1 MTEHPTFSD
10 PDDPGALVFVR
21 EVVSGLDDREP
32 DDLLEALAR
41 IRELR
46 EQLTAYEPQLI
57 EAARRRGASWAQLAS
72 ALGVAS
78 RQAAE
83 RRYLRLSPNTADPTM
98 NGEQRLQ
105 SVRDQRASDRA
116 VATWARQNAADLR
129 RLAGQISSL
138 DDLDPVV
145 QASVDRVSVALG
157 EDDSLALL
165 EPLAAAQA
173 ELSRDHPALAD
184 RISDVNDRTDEVRQG
199 SRLRIAERESTD
211 QKG

>member
-1 MTEHPTFSD
+1 MTEHRTVSG
-10 PDDPGALVFVR
+10 PDDPDALAFVR
-21 EVVSGLDDREP
+21 EVVTGPAGREP
-32 DDLLEALAR
+32 EDFLEALAR
-41 IRELR
+41 IRDLR
-46 EQLTAYEPQLI
+46 EQLTQYEPQLI
-57 EAARRRGASWAQLAS
+57 DAARRRGVSWAQLAP

-83 RRYLRLSPNTADPTM
+83 RRYLRLSPNATDPSM

-105 SVRDQRASDRA
+105 AVRDQRAGDRA

-145 QASVDRVSVALG
+145 QASVDQISVALG
-157 EDDSLALL
+157 DDDSLALL
-165 EPLAAAQA
+165 GPLAAAQTG
-173 ELSRDHPALAD
+173 LSRDHPALAD
-184 RISDVNDRTDEVRQG
+184 RIADVTDQTDEVRQG
-199 SRLRIAERESTD
+199 SRHRTADRASTE